1 MNAKHAGFG
10 RYFAKTNKIAD
21 SRLGQSPG
29 INSPGGKLRRGYV
42 ILATAVSI
50 FALFGMIGL
59 AVDLGRLYIFKS
71 EAQAFVDAAAITAA
85 TKLNGK
91 SSGITAAQNSVLNSL
106 NYFNFNTQI
115 MPANVTTIEFSKA
128 TAGPWEV
135 PPINNASGYGFI
147 RVTVRPALNLSFMQV
162 VNAPTTA
169 SVGGQAIGAQIKQT
183 FPKGGYM
190 PFSPFA
196 LSASDPLNFGM
207 SIGQEYAFLWPGN
220 AQKHN
225 TCNGNQV
232 SWPLYNFSDTSVAG
246 SNRGYFELQ
255 SASSIQQAIQGTRQT
270 LPLNVG
276 DIINLTNGQ
285 KQSEQSAL
293 TARALLDS
301 DLTNY
306 SPNGS
311 GAAPAYYGNNMRLV
325 VMPVNGG
332 PSSTPNNMVLG
343 FAAFLLPISYP
354 NAGNQ
359 TWCAIYMGSRIDG
372 GGTSAYP
379 GGGSYVVRLVQ

>member
-1 MNAKHAGFG
+1 MNNNQLQLHCLVDGLQK
-10 RYFAKTNKIAD
+10 RKK
-21 SRLGQSPG
+21 
-29 INSPGGKLRRGYV
+29 RRGYV

-50 FALFGMIGL
+50 FVLFGMIGF

-71 EAQAFVDAAAITAA
+71 ESQAYADAAAIGAA

-91 SSGITAAQNSVLNSL
+91 QSGITAAESAVLTSL
-106 NYFNFNTQI
+106 NYYNFNTTT
-115 MPANVTTIEFSKA
+115 MPSDVTTIEFSKA
-128 TAGPWEV
+128 TSGPWEL

-147 RVTVRPALNLSFMQV
+147 RVTVRPQLSLTFMQA

-169 SVGGQAIGAQIKQT
+169 SVGGQAIGAQIRQT

-196 LSASDPLNFGM
+196 LNANDPSGNFGM
-207 SIGQEYAFLWPGN
+207 SVGQEYAFLWPGN
-220 AQKHN
+220 AQKQN
-225 TCNGNQV
+225 TCAGNQV
-232 SWPLYNFSDTSVAG
+232 SWPLYNFSDSSVAG
-246 SNRGYFELQ
+246 SDRGYFELQ
-255 SASSIQQAIQGTRQT
+255 SASSIQDAIQGTRQT
-270 LPLNVG
+270 SPLNVG
-276 DIINLTNGQ
+276 DVVNLTNGQ

-293 TARALLDS
+293 TARAMMDS

-306 SPNGS
+306 QPNGS
-311 GAAPAYYGNNMRLV
+311 GVAPSYYGNNMRLI

-332 PSSTPNNMVLG
+332 SSSSPANMVLG

-354 NAGNQ
+354 NGGNQ
-359 TWCAIYMGSRIDG
+359 TWCAIYMGSRVDG